1 MTTDKRKVAAITHA
15 IVERLNEKQYDN
27 DRKIRLWAIE
37 KREEIERRFKVEL
50 FIEAHAISAW
60 TKRTPIKTWYL

>member
-15 IVERLNEKQYDN
+15 IVERLYEKQYDQ
-27 DRKIRLWAIE
+27 DRETVLRAIA
-37 KREEIERRFKVEL
+37 KRKEIETEFKVEL